1 MTSRTLRLT
10 HRLLRIAAQEDR
22 EINPSS
28 LRLGLVGWEGSGTD
42 RSMLRW
48 AGDYLSS
55 TEERSYDR
63 FDQESK
69 WGTATNY
76 DADIA
81 ERWEDADKDFINL
94 AQGRDFLE
102 ESGTYDVVIL
112 CWIFGPT
119 TYRGTEG
126 VLNVSKKHTP
136 EEWKARLVATGAK
149 YIFAFGN
156 KTEVG
161 GHYLGSI
168 PGYRTTTLSPSA
180 TVYDRK

>member
-1 MTSRTLRLT
+1 MTSRTLRLAYCL
-10 HRLLRIAAQEDR
+10 RRIAAT
-22 EINPSS
+22 SS
-28 LRLGLVGWEGSGTD
+28 LRIGLVGWEGSGTD
-42 RSMLRW
+42 SSMLQW
-48 AGDYLSS
+48 ARDYLSS

-76 DADIA
+76 DIDMAD
-81 ERWEDADKDFINL
+81 RWEHANKDFINL

-102 ESGTYDVVIL
+102 EQETYDVVIL
-112 CWIFGPT
+112 CWVFGPT

-126 VLNVSKKHTP
+126 WFNVSKKHTP
-136 EEWKARLVATGAK
+136 EEWKARLIATGAK

-161 GHYLGSI
+161 GNYLGSI
-168 PGYRTTTLSPSA
+168 PGYHTTTLSSSA
-180 TVYDRK
+180 TVYDRETS